1 MNKTK
6 AMYLKEFEIRW
17 SDIDANR
24 HLANSAY
31 VNFMSHTRMSF
42 LVHQGIDMQTM
53 AKHQIGPVVFNENIF
68 YFKEA
73 FQGMKIRVSF
83 ELGGV
88 SEDGT
93 FFRFVHNFYD
103 HKGRNLAYCEMLGG
117 WISLQTRK
125 LTPLPDMLFDLLEQ
139 SPKTDDFK
147 WLTKDDM
154 RAAGRLPK
162 DLD

>member
-1 MNKTK
+1 
-6 AMYLKEFEIRW
+6 MYLKEFEIRW

-42 LVHQGIDMQTM
+42 LIDRGIDMKAM

-88 SEDGT
+88 SKDGT
-93 FFRFVHNFYD
+93 FFIWMCVMMMVY
-103 HKGRNLAYCEMLGG
+103 
-117 WISLQTRK
+117 WIVSN
-125 LTPLPDMLFDLLEQ
+125 
-139 SPKTDDFK
+139 
-147 WLTKDDM
+147 
-154 RAAGRLPK
+154 
-162 DLD
+162 